1 MPFIIRPL
9 RSDEYEGAADL
20 VRRLGHRRRDAAEAW
35 RADDDASAGAPL
47 SFQRW
52 AAMDDAS
59 GEMAGYAAAWHMREA
74 KYRMDAMVEPRFR
87 RRGIGGALLDT
98 VLGALAGAGAA
109 TVQARTSDDDLPS
122 LAFLQ
127 ARGFV
132 EIHRVREMWRD
143 PRAPDLPSVADLP
156 ARLEAEGVRFVAF
169 AEGAERPGFWA
180 EMTALQNDVL
190 RDWPDPDPDPDPP
203 PVTED
208 EVRRFFEWIIP
219 DASILAI
226 VDGRIAG
233 YTGLGGGEPG
243 AGLIESGP
251 TAVLADYRGLG
262 LATALKV
269 LAVREARRRGFT
281 RALARSASPP
291 MIRVSEKVG
300 FVPARAEVRL
310 LRRLGVT
317 RVDA

>member
-1 MPFIIRPL
+1 MPFLIRPL
-9 RSDEYEGAADL
+9 RPDEYDRAAEL
-20 VRRLGHRRRDAAEAW
+20 VRRLGHRRRDTAEAW
-35 RADDDASAGAPL
+35 RAEDDASAGAPL
-47 SFQRW
+47 PFQRW

-87 RRGIGGALLDT
+87 RRGVGGALLDT
-98 VLGALAGAGAA
+98 VLGALAGVGAA
-109 TVQARTSDDDLPS
+109 TVQARAGDDDHPS

-132 EIHRVREMWRD
+132 EIHRVRELWMD
-143 PRAPDLPSVADLP
+143 PRTADLASVADLP
-156 ARLEAEGVRFVAF
+156 ARMEAEGVRFVTF
-169 AEGAERPGFWA
+169 AEGLERPGFWA

-208 EVRRFFEWIIP
+208 EVRRFFEWIIA
-219 DASILAI
+219 DASLLAI
-226 VDGRIAG
+226 ADGRIVG
-233 YTGLGGGEPG
+233 YTGLGGGEPD

-251 TAVLADYRGLG
+251 TAVLTDFRGRG

-269 LAVREARRRGFT
+269 LAVREARRRGYT

-300 FVPARAEVRL
+300 FTPDRAEVRL
-310 LRRLGVT
+310 LRRL
-317 RVDA
+317 